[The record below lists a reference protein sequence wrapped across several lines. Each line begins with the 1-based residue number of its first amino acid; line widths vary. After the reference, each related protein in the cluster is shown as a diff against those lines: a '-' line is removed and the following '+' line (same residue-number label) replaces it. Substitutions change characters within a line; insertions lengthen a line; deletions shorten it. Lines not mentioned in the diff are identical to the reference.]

1 MHLPQRLLASVL
13 VLIVAFCVTGV
24 LGIYRLPF
32 AGVRSLAATASAGF
46 VLVAVTCGA
55 LYSRYGRLI
64 LMGLMCCCLGDIL
77 GPIHFKAGVGAFFL
91 GHVFFIAAFITHG
104 VSRRRIAYTLPVL
117 VLATTAVMAWLY
129 PHVPKGDTWAVIP
142 YALAL
147 SGTVLFAGGASAGN
161 RLALAAAI
169 IFYISDI
176 FVARWHF
183 VTRSGENA
191 FFCYPLY
198 YTACLLFAFS
208 VLGHGLSESATGPLI
223 GKPSDSSS

>member
-1 MHLPQRLLASVL
+1 MA
-13 VLIVAFCVTGV
+13 GV
-24 LGIYRLPF
+24 LDIYRLPF
-32 AGVRSLAATASAGF
+32 AGVRVLAATASIGF
-46 VLVAVTCGA
+46 VLAAVASGA
-55 LYSRYGRLI
+55 LRSGYGRFI

-104 VSRRRIAYTLPVL
+104 VRLHRIAYTLPVL
-117 VLATTAVMAWLY
+117 ALATTVILVWLY
-129 PHVPKGDTWAVIP
+129 PHVPTDDTWAVIP

-147 SGTVLFAGGASAGN
+147 SATVLFAGAASAGN

-183 VTRSGENA
+183 VSRSGDNA

-208 VLGHGLSESATGPLI
+208 VFGRGHANSAAVPLI
-223 GKPSDSSS
+223 AKPRDPSS